1 LLHYHQFANDINIH
15 YKLFSNDKRKLE
27 GKQFTMSIKSWN
39 TLFTKQFECRLP
51 IMGAPMAGVSGGSL
65 AFQTCRAGGLGFI
78 AAGHL
83 INQQAFEKLEREIK
97 IFNNLSMSS
106 SLSFPLGIGF
116 IGHSTFGKDSPGWDY
131 VRRILE
137 EHRPKSIQIFAPAIS
152 EDLPSKIAGSPS
164 SFNSNVG
171 MCQSYGCKVVAQV
184 GSVKGGIEALEAGVD
199 CLIAQGTEA
208 GG

>member
-1 LLHYHQFANDINIH
+1 M
-15 YKLFSNDKRKLE
+15 SNSAWK
-27 GKQFTMSIKSWN
+27 
-39 TLFTKQFECRLP
+39 TLFTNRFECRLP

-83 INQQAFEKLEREIK
+83 INQQAFENLEREIK
-97 IFNNLSMSS
+97 IFKDLSLSS
-106 SLSFPLGIGF
+106 SRTFPLGIGF

-137 EHRPKSIQIFAPAIS
+137 AHRPKSIQLFAPAIS
-152 EDLPSKIAGSPS
+152 RDLPSEIASSS
-164 SFNSNVG
+164 SFNDNVA
-171 MCQSYGCKVVAQV
+171 MCKSFGCQVIAQV
-184 GSVKGGIEALEAGVD
+184 GSVKDGMEALEAGVD

>member
-1 LLHYHQFANDINIH
+1 MND
-15 YKLFSNDKRKLE
+15 
-27 GKQFTMSIKSWN
+27 KSWN
-39 TLFTKQFECRLP
+39 TLFTNMFGCRLP

-65 AFQTCRAGGLGFI
+65 AFQTSRAGGLGFI

-83 INQQAFEKLEREIK
+83 INEMALRKLEREIQL
-97 IFNNLSMSS
+97 FNDLSLASS
-106 SLSFPLGIGF
+106 VSHHLNIGF
-116 IGHSTFGKDSPGWDY
+116 IGFSTFAKDSPGWDY

-137 EHRPKSIQIFAPAIS
+137 EHKPKSIQIFAPAIS
-152 EDLPSKIAGSPS
+152 KEIPNDLKDLSPS
-164 SFNSNVG
+164 FNTNVG

-184 GSVKGGIEALEAGVD
+184 GSVKDGLEALEAGVD